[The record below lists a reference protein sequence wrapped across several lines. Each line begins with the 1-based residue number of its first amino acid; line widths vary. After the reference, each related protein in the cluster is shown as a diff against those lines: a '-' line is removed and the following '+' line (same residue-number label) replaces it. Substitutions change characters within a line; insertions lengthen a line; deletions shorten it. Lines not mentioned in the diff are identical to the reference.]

1 MKKYSHQIRKIGTIL
16 LGNLMYAFAVAYFVL
31 PVGLIT
37 GGTTGIALTVNHYF
51 GMDIS
56 LFVTIFNGVMFL
68 TGLLVL
74 GKKFAA
80 TTLIS
85 SFVYPFFLKIGQA
98 MVEITGVL
106 SQDSLLC
113 TIFAGLLIGAGIGIV
128 IREGAS
134 TGGMDIPPL
143 VINKK
148 TGLPVGAILN
158 VCDILILVLQMTF
171 SNREQVLYGI
181 LMVCIYTYVLD
192 KILIRGNSK
201 IQIKIISKKYEQIN
215 EAIATQVDRGTTL
228 FEVEGGYTRDEM
240 YAILTVVDQRQLF
253 LVNELVQEI
262 DPDAFI
268 IIGQVKE
275 VRGRGFTKS
284 KEYQNN

>member
-16 LGNLMYAFAVAYFVL
+16 LGNLMYSFAVAYFVL

-56 LFVTIFNGVMFL
+56 LFVTIFNGIMFL

-85 SFVYPFFLKIGQA
+85 SFVYPFFLKIGQT

-158 VCDILILVLQMTF
+158 VCDILILVLQMMF

>member
-1 MKKYSHQIRKIGTIL
+1 MKKYSHQIRKIGMIL

-85 SFVYPFFLKIGQA
+85 SFVYPFFLKIVQT

-192 KILIRGNSK
+192 RILIRGNSK

>member
-1 MKKYSHQIRKIGTIL
+1 MKKYSHQIRKIGMIL

-56 LFVTIFNGVMFL
+56 LFVPIFNGVMFL

-85 SFVYPFFLKIGQA
+85 SFVYPFFLKIVQT

>member
-1 MKKYSHQIRKIGTIL
+1 MKKYSHQIRKIGMIL

-85 SFVYPFFLKIGQA
+85 SFVYPFFLKIVQT

>member
-1 MKKYSHQIRKIGTIL
+1 MKKYSHQIRKIGMIL

-85 SFVYPFFLKIGQA
+85 SFVYPFFLKIVQT

-128 IREGAS
+128 IREGAY

-192 KILIRGNSK
+192 RILIRGNSK

>member
-85 SFVYPFFLKIGQA
+85 SFVYPFFLKIVQT